1 MCGIG
6 KLLRYAKLS
15 IVIVIVLFN
24 YHFYTGDAGDGSST
38 SFWKILSFLG
48 FFWKGGSLLS
58 LLW

>member
-24 YHFYTGDAGDGSST
+24 YHFYTGEAGDGSLI
-38 SFWKILSFLG
+38 SFSKILSFLG
-48 FFWKGGSLLS
+48 FFFGGGSLL
-58 LLW
+58 